1 MHRHTIAL
9 MAAFTAALLFITT
22 NIQAQ
27 EAAVTVPDVTGMT
40 APKAASALNDA
51 RFLLG
56 GETAQTLS
64 ADTQTKLNQVIAQEP
79 APGQK
84 AAPGTAVKVT
94 IVRNPNV
101 VITYDANS
109 LTFTNRDS
117 QPLDLTGVLLESG
130 ADKDLSQFSTQEW
143 GKTLAVKNCY
153 QLWKITPSKINLPPE
168 CSRAA
173 RVSVTG
179 LKNKLFWLSGQDS
192 FRVRRYGD
200 TLAACPVSA
209 GRCEVALLQ
218 GDAVEQADFLMFAY
232 RANYFTVR
240 NESNRWMSLDD
251 VTIIGGDGERF
262 TLDATSNTAPGDVLW
277 SGNRLAPGQCIVYA
291 ALEVGA
297 LPPYDCK
304 VVGYIKLPQQTAF
317 WTKGFSLVSV
327 GTPRSSYC
335 PAPQPGLL
343 SICVRP
349 R

>member
-1 MHRHTIAL
+1 
-9 MAAFTAALLFITT
+9 MAALTAALLFITT

-27 EAAVTVPDVTGMT
+27 EAAVFVPDVAGMT
-40 APKAASALNDA
+40 APRAASALADA
-51 RFLLG
+51 GLLLG
-56 GETAQTLS
+56 GETAQPLS

-84 AAPGTAVKVT
+84 VAPGTAVKVT
-94 IVRNPNV
+94 IVRNTNV
-101 VITYDANS
+101 MITYDANS

-130 ADKDLSQFSTQEW
+130 AEQDLSQFSTQEW
-143 GKTLAVKNCY
+143 GKTLPVKSCY
-153 QLWKITPSKINLPPE
+153 QLWKIAPSKINLPPE
-168 CSRAA
+168 CTSAA

-179 LKNKLFWLSGQDS
+179 LKTKLFWLSGQDS
-192 FRVRRYGD
+192 FRVRRHGD
-200 TLAACPVSA
+200 TLATCPVGA
-209 GRCEVALLQ
+209 GRCDVALLQ

-232 RANYFTVR
+232 RTNYFTVR

-251 VTIIGGDGERF
+251 ITIIGGNGERF
-262 TLDATSNTAPGDVLW
+262 TLDAIQNAAPGDVLW
-277 SGNRLAPGQCIVYA
+277 SGYRLAPGQCLVYS
-291 ALEVGA
+291 ESEIGA

-304 VVGYIKLPQQTAF
+304 VVGYVKLAKKTTF
-317 WTKGFSLVSV
+317 WTSGFSLVSV

-343 SICVRP
+343 SVCVRP